1 MDNSKSIKKEATAFN
16 VCAMFKGTE
25 TPDELMRLF
34 LSVQGLE
41 FCVKNRFPTLEM
53 WRSGY
58 KEIAAKYN
66 IFIDAGDIRIINQSK
81 VVLIGD
87 TQAELIYDNSLNR
100 HEVVVMHRAKAKIKA
115 SGYAVVFVTNVDGE
129 IESEVL
135 DNAKIL

>member
-1 MDNSKSIKKEATAFN
+1 MDNSRSIKKEAVAFN

-58 KEIAAKYN
+58 KEIASKYN
-66 IFIDAGDIRIINQSK
+66 IFIDAGDIRIANQPK

-87 TQAELIYDNSLNR
+87 TQAELVYDNSLQR
-100 HEVVVMHRAKAKIKA
+100 HEVVVMHGAKAKIKA
-115 SGYAVVFVTNVDGE
+115 SGYAVVFVTSADGE
-129 IESEVL
+129 IER
-135 DNAKIL
+135 DITGNAKIL